1 MSEST
6 KDGLILLGRILLMV
20 LFIIFGWWKLT
31 NFTMAV
37 SAMQGYGA
45 PMPYVAA
52 IIAVAVEFFLGIAII
67 LGVFTRPVAA
77 LYALYVL
84 GTSFIGHPYWK
95 FTGMDAMV
103 NEINFYKN
111 ISIIGGLLLLIVT
124 GAGRYSLDAKLFG
137 KK

>member
-1 MSEST
+1 MSENT
-6 KDGLILLGRILLMV
+6 KDCLILVARIFLMV
-20 LFIIFGWWKLT
+20 LFIIFGWWKLA
-31 NFTMAV
+31 NFDLAV

-52 IIAVAVEFFLGIAII
+52 IVAVAVELFLGIVII

-77 LYALYVL
+77 LFALYVL

-95 FTGMDAMV
+95 FTGMDAIT

-111 ISIIGGLLLLIVT
+111 LSIIGGLLLLIVT
-124 GAGRYSLDAKLFG
+124 GAGRYSLDYRLFS
-137 KK
+137 KR